1 MRFQHTSTYIYGLDP
16 RMYVVDIIQMRA
28 SKMYTPLTSYLPGFG
43 CFPSYYSVREKKLRF
58 TKRRTPNESFCVCVF
73 FVVFLMRVVVW
84 WCFILG
90 TYTYMY
96 MRVLFNVKMRA
107 PSILAAAVR
116 CGVVSIKRII
126 DRCVY
131 NFWTVRRERGSFS
144 FYTRAH
150 TFYIIYTSYFEYM
163 YVHAVW
169 DFIIFIK
176 TNTYSHTHT
185 QLLWNNTFA
194 NWLYTT
200 GYSILLLN
208 NTEKKVT
215 HHHHH
220 ICATQCNF
228 ILSRRIFKKKPPLSY
243 VYRAYREKEKIN

>member
-1 MRFQHTSTYIYGLDP
+1 MCVSNIRVHIYTVWIHA
-16 RMYVVDIIQMRA
+16 YVCCWY
-28 SKMYTPLTSYLPGFG
+28 YTNA
-43 CFPSYYSVREKKLRF
+43 CFKNVYPINFLSAWFWLFSVLLFSQRKKTTLYQ
-58 TKRRTPNESFCVCVF
+58 TQNPKWVVLCMCF

-185 QLLWNNTFA
+185 
-194 NWLYTT
+194 
-200 GYSILLLN
+200 
-208 NTEKKVT
+208 
-215 HHHHH
+215 
-220 ICATQCNF
+220 ATLKQY
-228 ILSRRIFKKKPPLSY
+228 IRKLV
-243 VYRAYREKEKIN
+243 VYDGL